1 MIKRQFPFCRGGR
14 HQPGD
19 WSIRRGG
26 RAGQAGAGTGDDYE
40 IWSWAPLQSEA
51 TLQERQIV

>member
-1 MIKRQFPFCRGGR
+1 MAVISLVTGVSAGEGELGR
-14 HQPGD
+14 PGP
-19 WSIRRGG
+19 GLT
-26 RAGQAGAGTGDDYE
+26 GAGTGDDYE